1 MSQLKIGAIL
11 SYGNII
17 LTNVMGLLLTPFIIR
32 SLGDSEYG
40 LYTLIGSLI
49 AYLSL
54 MDLGIANTVV
64 RYVAKY
70 RAENDKEGEHN
81 FLGTTLLI
89 YLFISAVLLIAGIAV
104 YFNLG
109 QIFKKSLTE
118 GELDKARIM
127 FVILLFNLSIALPG
141 SMLTAICNAY
151 ERFIFP
157 RALTAIRY
165 LVRVAVIFAV
175 LGMGGKAISLVIID
189 TILSILI
196 IVSTLIFVFRK
207 LPVKFR
213 FNQVNRP
220 MISGIFSYSV
230 WIFVLAITSQFQWQG
245 GQLMLGIVSN
255 TTEVAIYGV
264 GIMLGTYY
272 GAFSSAIAG
281 VFLPKATFMVVNKA
295 SETELTDMMIRIG
308 RLSLFVLLFIL
319 GGFALY
325 GQQFIL
331 LWVGPVYEK
340 SWAIS
345 LTIMLVYT
353 IPLVQSFANSL
364 LEANKKVSF
373 KAVTYLIFITA
384 GTLSGYFLYPIL
396 GSLGM
401 VVGVSAGW
409 AISIV
414 ILNFY
419 YQKVLKLEITR
430 FFSAMFP
437 RMLLFFGIVLLI
449 CLGLRYFE
457 LPGWLGLLVQ
467 ITIYSVVYLFV
478 MFRFA
483 LSPEERQVFYDLIP
497 KKFKK

>member
-17 LTNVMGLLLTPFIIR
+17 LTNVVGLLLTPFIIR

-70 RAENDKEGEHN
+70 RAEGDQEGEYN

-89 YLFISAVLLIAGIAV
+89 YLFISAVLLVGGTV
-104 YFNLG
+104 LYFNLEE
-109 QIFKKSLTE
+109 IFKKSLTE
-118 GELDKARIM
+118 GELEKAKIM
-127 FVILLFNLSIALPG
+127 FVILLFNLSIALPS
-141 SMLTAICNAY
+141 SMLTAICNAH

-157 RALTAIRY
+157 RALSAIRSI
-165 LVRVAVIFAV
+165 VRVAVIFSV
-175 LGMGGKAISLVIID
+175 LSMGGKAIALVIVD
-189 TILSILI
+189 TLLSILFI
-196 IVSTLIFVFRK
+196 LTTLFFVFRK
-207 LPVKFR
+207 LSVKFR

-220 MISGIFSYSV
+220 MISSIFSYSV
-230 WIFVLAITSQFQWQG
+230 WIFVLSITSQFQWQG
-245 GQLMLGIVSN
+245 GQLMLGIISN

-281 VFLPKATFMVVNKA
+281 VFLPKATFMVVNNA
-295 SETELTDMMIRIG
+295 SPVALTDMMIRVG
-308 RLSLFVLLFIL
+308 RLSFFVLLFIL
-319 GGFALY
+319 GGFFLY

-331 LWVGPVYEK
+331 LWVGETYMK

-345 LTIMLVYT
+345 LIIMIVYT
-353 IPLVQSFANSL
+353 IPLVQSFGNSL

-373 KAVTYLIFITA
+373 KAITYLMFISA
-384 GTLSGYFLYPIL
+384 GTVSGYFLYDYF

-401 VVGVSAGW
+401 VIGVSSGW

-414 ILNFY
+414 ILNIY

-430 FFSAMFP
+430 FFSK
-437 RMLLFFGIVLLI
+437 LFQKIIFLFAVVIAIGW
-449 CLGLRYFE
+449 CLNYWKLS
-457 LPGWLGLLVQ
+457 GWGGLLVH
-467 ITIYSVVYLFV
+467 IILYCIVYLSI
-478 MFRFA
+478 MFRFG
-483 LSPEERQVFYDLIP
+483 LSAEERSLFYDLIP
-497 KKFKK
+497 KKIKR

>member
-64 RYVAKY
+64 RYVSKY
-70 RAENDKEGEHN
+70 RAEDDKETESN

-89 YLFISAVLLIAGIAV
+89 YIFISAVLLIGGIAV

-109 QIFKKSLTE
+109 EIFKKSLTE
-118 GELDKARIM
+118 AELEKAKIM
-127 FVILLFNLSIALPG
+127 FLILLFNLSIALPG
-141 SMLTAICNAY
+141 SMFTAICNAY

-175 LGMGGKAISLVIID
+175 LDMGGKAISIVVID

-196 IVSTLIFVFRK
+196 IVCTLFFVFKK

-213 FNQVNRP
+213 FDQVNKP
-220 MISGIFSYSV
+220 MISSIFSYSV

-245 GQLMLGIVSN
+245 GQLMLGIISN
-255 TTEVAIYGV
+255 TTAVAIYGV

-281 VFLPKATFMVVNKA
+281 VFLPKATFMVVNNA
-295 SETELTDMMIRIG
+295 APSELTDMMIRIG

-319 GGFALY
+319 GGFFLY
-325 GQQFIL
+325 GKQFIL
-331 LWVGPVYEK
+331 LWVGETYLE

-345 LTIMLVYT
+345 LTIMIVYT
-353 IPLVQSFANSL
+353 IPLVQSFGNAL

-373 KAVTYLIFITA
+373 KAITYLIFITA
-384 GTLSGYFLYPIL
+384 GTLSGYFLYAYF

-401 VVGVSAGW
+401 VLGVSAGW
-409 AISIV
+409 AISIM

-419 YQKVLKLEITR
+419 YQQVLKLEMSR
-430 FFSAMFP
+430 FFTK
-437 RMLLFFGIVLLI
+437 LFQKMIFLFALVVAVCWFLNGWKLSGWGGFLI
-449 CLGLRYFE
+449 N
-457 LPGWLGLLVQ
+457 
-467 ITIYSVVYLFV
+467 ITVYSVVYLPI
-478 MFRFA
+478 MFRFGLA
-483 LSPEERQVFYDLIP
+483 PEERILFYDLIP
-497 KKFKK
+497 KKFRK

>member
-32 SLGDSEYG
+32 SLGNSEYG

-70 RAENDKEGEHN
+70 RAEKDKEGEHN

-89 YLFISAVLLIAGIAV
+89 YLFISAILVIAGILV

-109 QIFKKSLTE
+109 QIFKKSLTLE
-118 GELDKARIM
+118 ELDKARVM

-157 RALTAIRY
+157 RVLTAIRY
-165 LVRVAVIFAV
+165 LVRVAVVFTV
-175 LGMGGKAISLVIID
+175 LGIGGKAISLVIID
-189 TILSILI
+189 TVLSILI
-196 IVSTLIFVFRK
+196 ISSTLIFVFRK

-213 FNQVNRP
+213 FNQVNKP
-220 MISGIFSYSV
+220 MISSIFSYSV

-245 GQLMLGIVSN
+245 GQLMLGIISN

-281 VFLPKATFMVVNKA
+281 VFLPKATFMVVNNA
-295 SETELTDMMIRIG
+295 APSELTDMMIRIG

-319 GGFALY
+319 GGFFLF

-331 LWVGPVYEK
+331 LWVGAVYIK

-345 LTIMLVYT
+345 LTIMVVYT
-353 IPLVQSFANSL
+353 IPLVQSFGNSL

-384 GTLSGYFLYPIL
+384 GTLSGYFLHSYF

-401 VVGVSAGW
+401 VIGVSTGW

-414 ILNFY
+414 ILNIY
-419 YQKVLKLEITR
+419 YQRVLKLEMTR
-430 FFSAMFP
+430 FFSKLFQKMIFLFALVVAIGWFLNYW
-437 RMLLFFGIVLLI
+437 LLSGWVGLLI
-449 CLGLRYFE
+449 HIILYSCIY
-457 LPGWLGLLVQ
+457 LP
-467 ITIYSVVYLFV
+467 I
-478 MFRFA
+478 MFRFG
-483 LSPEERQVFYDLIP
+483 LSADERLLFYDLVP
-497 KKFKK
+497 KRFKK